1 MSETLLKFGDRGQRQ
16 DRRVHEGPGP
26 VKRSEID
33 RRDED
38 LTWIPLFSQA
48 VAGEVNRAL
57 RNCDV
62 LELPAGQ
69 ALLVPG
75 QTNEN
80 VYIALAGELAA
91 HLDYELA
98 GSLDSERAPQAC
110 IPIPAGECIGELSA
124 IDGKPVSILVTT
136 VTDARI
142 LRIPHDVFWGELLV
156 MPRVAANLHIMLSTR
171 VRRTNEM
178 TRKAQQEQLEL
189 VHLKKELNV
198 AKQLQE
204 SMLPLQQPLFDERRD
219 IEICG
224 FMEAASNV
232 GGDLFDAF
240 FVRENRLFFCIGDVS
255 GHGIVSALFM
265 ARTIGLIRV
274 LAMGTPVPHTLLTQ
288 LNERL
293 CLGNET
299 NIFVTLFCG
308 LLEVD
313 TGRLLYSNGG
323 HCPPMLNSNGQTR
336 ILPLPKG
343 PLIGAFDGARYQSLE
358 LTMGIGDTLFCYTD
372 GVTESRNKRDEEF
385 SEERCLALFNTI
397 APQPI
402 RQLLESVRADVTAF
416 SESPVLEDD
425 CTMLALRRP
434 AG

>member
-1 MSETLLKFGDRGQRQ
+1 MSETVLKFGDRAKNQ
-16 DRRVHEGPGP
+16 DRRVSDGPGP
-26 VKRSEID
+26 IARSAMD
-33 RRDED
+33 RRQAD
-38 LTWIPLFSQA
+38 LTWIPLFSHA
-48 VAGEVNRAL
+48 VSEDVNYAL
-57 RNCDV
+57 RNCDI
-62 LELPAGQ
+62 LELPADQ

-75 QTNEN
+75 QNNEN
-80 VYIALAGELAA
+80 VYIALTGELAA

-98 GSLDSERAPQAC
+98 GNLGSERAPQAC

-136 VTDARI
+136 VTAARI
-142 LRIPHDVFWGELLV
+142 LRIPQDIFWGDLLV
-156 MPRVAANLHIMLSTR
+156 MPRVAANLRIMLSTR

-189 VHLKKELNV
+189 IHLKKELNV
-198 AKQLQE
+198 AKQLQA

-232 GGDLFDAF
+232 GGDLFDTF

-274 LAMGTPVPHTLLTQ
+274 LAMGTSDPHTLLTQ

-308 LLEVD
+308 MLEVD

-323 HCPPMLNSNGQTR
+323 HCPPMLNSKGQTS

-343 PLIGAFDGARYQSLE
+343 PLIGAFAGAQYQSLE
-358 LTMGIGDTLFCYTD
+358 CTLEIGDTLFCYTD

-385 SEERCLALFNTI
+385 SEEQCLAFFGRI

-402 RQLLESVRADVTAF
+402 RQLLEAVRGEVAVF
-416 SESPVLEDD
+416 SETSILEDD
-425 CTMLALRRP
+425 CTMLALRRL